1 MLLYIYYMYI
11 FKSIWDK
18 LNKSYNYLFYIT

>member
-1 MLLYIYYMYI
+1 MLLCINYMYK
-11 FKSIWDK
+11 FKSKWDK